1 MKQTNTKHFFRN
13 FKFTTI
19 SVIVFS
25 WTFQPRIGMQ
35 SNCHIKCCKKGWNK
49 NKTTTEHTNAL
60 FSKVMTLKSKIGCK
74 SAFLDFSDIR
84 TRERKKHRFHK
95 TNRNSIDKKM
105 DGKKDFF
112 VFSIAG
118 FTTEERFNIVHW
130 NE

>member
-1 MKQTNTKHFFRN
+1 LSFHEHFNLELVCNQIVTSNVAKKAEEKQNA
-13 FKFTTI
+13 
-19 SVIVFS
+19 
-25 WTFQPRIGMQ
+25 
-35 SNCHIKCCKKGWNK
+35 
-49 NKTTTEHTNAL
+49 TEHTNAL